1 MKRSLIIILSL
12 FFAADLWA
20 AAPGTWTVE
29 NTKVRKVNEE
39 VEVSFDVNIEKLRP
53 NYRVV
58 MTPVLYNGADRLAL
72 EQIVVTGNRRS
83 LYDTRNR
90 ATGGKGYVL
99 KRKDTPAKVGYK
111 ALVPYQSWMN
121 TVSLSLGETVVGCC
135 SEDTKPARTLA
146 ADKLLYYEIVPAY
159 NSEPLEY
166 RLTELEKYSLENP
179 FLLPVEDYPNR
190 YDILF
195 NERDKG
201 TAVIRFTVGSHVI
214 DMDIPGNKELLGA
227 VGKAFQ
233 LIHEDP
239 NASLKRIMIA
249 GYASP
254 EGTLAGNTALAQRR
268 AESFRDYL
276 LKNLD
281 MPRDES
287 LFELYNGR
295 EDWDG
300 LRKMVAESDMEYR
313 QEVLD
318 IIDAYT
324 IEQEERKTKLKQ
336 LADGKP
342 YAYMLKNFYPA
353 LRNAGYLQVYYDIDR
368 TASVA
373 TAVTDEHGRT
383 TWIDPDSPENI
394 GVTRINRAMRHMVEG
409 DYEAALKELEGQQE
423 NPAAFNYIGVCYMM
437 KGDYDTAEKFL
448 RKAEAAGDPYAS
460 VNLEHIGQAKRIEF

>member
-1 MKRSLIIILSL
+1 MKRALTAILSL
-12 FFAADLWA
+12 FSVAQLWA
-20 AAPGTWTVE
+20 AAPEKLTPE
-29 NTKVRKVNEE
+29 NTKIRKVDQN
-39 VEVSFDVNIEKLRP
+39 VEVSFDVTVDKLKP
-53 NYRVV
+53 NYKVV
-58 MTPVLYNGADRLAL
+58 ISPVLYNGTNRQAL
-72 EQIVVTGNRRS
+72 DETVVTGKRRS
-83 LYDTRNR
+83 LYETRNR
-90 ATGGKGYVL
+90 ETADKGTAIARKELPATIRY
-99 KRKDTPAKVGYK
+99 RAI
-111 ALVPYQSWMN
+111 VPYRDWMSS
-121 TVSLSLGETVVGCC
+121 VSLAVGQTVTGCC
-135 SEDTKPARTLA
+135 SEETRADRILA
-146 ADKLLYYEIVPAY
+146 ADKLLYYEIDPAFGTV
-159 NSEPLEY
+159 PLEY
-166 RLTELEKYSLENP
+166 QLTELEKYSLENP
-179 FLLPVEDYPNR
+179 FLHPVEDYPNR

>member
-1 MKRSLIIILSL
+1 
-12 FFAADLWA
+12 
-20 AAPGTWTVE
+20 
-29 NTKVRKVNEE
+29 
-39 VEVSFDVNIEKLRP
+39 
-53 NYRVV
+53 
-58 MTPVLYNGADRLAL
+58 
-72 EQIVVTGNRRS
+72 
-83 LYDTRNR
+83 
-90 ATGGKGYVL
+90 
-99 KRKDTPAKVGYK
+99 
-111 ALVPYQSWMN
+111 
-121 TVSLSLGETVVGCC
+121 
-135 SEDTKPARTLA
+135 
-146 ADKLLYYEIVPAY
+146 
-159 NSEPLEY
+159 
-166 RLTELEKYSLENP
+166 
-179 FLLPVEDYPNR
+179 
-190 YDILF
+190 
-195 NERDKG
+195 
-201 TAVIRFTVGSHVI
+201 
-214 DMDIPGNKELLGA
+214 MDIPGNKELLGA

-409 DYEAALKELEGQQE
+409 DYETALKELEGQQE